1 MLTSF
6 STVSDPLHVTVPE
19 KVTGPTTIL
28 RSFAFTVTE
37 PVYEFELCTIPSFN
51 RSSAIGYSGLV
62 GHSTPVKFPFS
73 SRLGVLLAGRSRKDC
88 R

>member
-1 MLTSF
+1 M
-6 STVSDPLHVTVPE
+6 PE

-28 RSFAFTVTE
+28 LSLVFTVTE
-37 PVYEFELCTIPSFN
+37 PVYEFVLCTIPSLS

-62 GHSTPVKFPFS
+62 GQVTPVKFPFS
-73 SRLGVLLAGRSRKDC
+73 SRLGDAVEGRSRRAC